1 MRATPAH
8 GMKAAM
14 CRNIRVLHHFE
25 PPSTRAEV
33 EAAALQYVRK
43 VGGIK
48 TLRAQDQATVEL
60 AVARVTEATIAL
72 LNSLSR
78 QGDPRTRDGERD
90 RARAQW
96 AKREAAL
103 AKRFAARR

>member
-1 MRATPAH
+1 
-8 GMKAAM
+8 M

-25 PPSTRAEV
+25 PPTTRAEV

-48 TLRAQDQATVEL
+48 TLRVQDQAVVEQ

-72 LNSLSR
+72 LNALSR
-78 QGDPRTRDGERD
+78 HGEARTRDGERE

-96 AKREAAL
+96 AKREQAM
-103 AKRFAARR
+103 AKRFAPQR